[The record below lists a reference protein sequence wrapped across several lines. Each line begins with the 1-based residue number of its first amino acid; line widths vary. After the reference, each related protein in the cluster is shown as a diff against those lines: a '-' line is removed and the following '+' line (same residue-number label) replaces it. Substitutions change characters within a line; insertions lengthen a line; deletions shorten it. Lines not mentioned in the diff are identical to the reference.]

1 MPAIITKEFRLTNAK
16 QFQEDFGET
25 NQNYY
30 LALGR
35 PQAFADNQAFN
46 DGTDTSPPTPNDDVG
61 SEFYVYDDLLA
72 AQKIASTDVSL
83 VVPRRDWTT
92 GTVYDYYRHD
102 YGNINTAGSTI
113 SSDSGAT
120 NLYDAT
126 FYVMNSSFDVY
137 KCIDNNGGAASTVE
151 PSGNKSTSVF
161 TTGDSYRWK
170 YMYSLTAS
178 EQTNFLSSDF
188 MHVSTESSDFST
200 TAGAIEHVKI
210 TAAGSGG
217 TNGTYTGVNIRGDG
231 SSGTA
236 TVVVSG
242 NAVTS
247 VTITAAGSGYTF
259 ASILASDIGSVSGAD
274 IDFIISPIGGHAN
287 DCEKELGAFFVMVN
301 QDIVQNAGSGDF
313 TVAND
318 FRRIALIKN
327 PTSSSSLATAS
338 TLDATKS
345 ITFSGSP
352 GSFQADE
359 KITQTT
365 TGAVGFVV
373 DFNSTTKVLRY
384 IQPQFANQGIDS
396 NQNLTAFTG
405 TATVTGGTS
414 GATGT
419 PTSHDT
425 TPELDAKTASAASGD
440 ILYVENR
447 KPITRASD
455 QTENIKLIVEF

>member
-151 PSGNKSTSVF
+151 P
-161 TTGDSYRWK
+161 
-170 YMYSLTAS
+170 
-178 EQTNFLSSDF
+178 
-188 MHVSTESSDFST
+188 
-200 TAGAIEHVKI
+200 
-210 TAAGSGG
+210 
-217 TNGTYTGVNIRGDG
+217 
-231 SSGTA
+231 
-236 TVVVSG
+236 
-242 NAVTS
+242 
-247 VTITAAGSGYTF
+247 
-259 ASILASDIGSVSGAD
+259 
-274 IDFIISPIGGHAN
+274 
-287 DCEKELGAFFVMVN
+287 
-301 QDIVQNAGSGDF
+301 
-313 TVAND
+313 
-318 FRRIALIKN
+318 
-327 PTSSSSLATAS
+327 
-338 TLDATKS
+338 
-345 ITFSGSP
+345 
-352 GSFQADE
+352 
-359 KITQTT
+359 
-365 TGAVGFVV
+365 
-373 DFNSTTKVLRY
+373 
-384 IQPQFANQGIDS
+384 
-396 NQNLTAFTG
+396 
-405 TATVTGGTS
+405 
-414 GATGT
+414 
-419 PTSHDT
+419 
-425 TPELDAKTASAASGD
+425 
-440 ILYVENR
+440 
-447 KPITRASD
+447 
-455 QTENIKLIVEF
+455 